1 MCSSPSTKPTDSGD
15 NELSIYP
22 DHAGRVLL
30 RDIPLNARPPNRA
43 YHRMPTSAP
52 TARKHLSRSRQG
64 TYRDGFP
71 LFRPETPSSSPVG
84 SRLFHIRTGGQQCE
98 KPSLRTIRFP
108 PRYWSPS
115 LPARN
120 RIYPVSMLHRRNG
133 QLRTDRS
140 RPPRCPTDY
149 LFQKQH
155 LHGYRPRS
163 RDKRFVVFL
172 RFRPV
177 RSRKRRDVMN
187 GWRHIA
193 TVRSPLRAAR
203 PEDSTRIRSAT
214 SARYVQSGQSSA
226 QKVSCRQPAGKE
238 PKRRKRLIR

>member
-1 MCSSPSTKPTDSGD
+1 MCSSPSTKPADSGD

-22 DHAGRVLL
+22 DHAGCVLL

-64 TYRDGFP
+64 AYRDGFP

-98 KPSLRTIRFP
+98 KPSLRTIRVP

-120 RIYPVSMLHRRNG
+120 RIYPVPMLHRRNG
-133 QLRTDRS
+133 QLRTDAPDHPAVPQITSSRS
-140 RPPRCPTDY
+140 SI
-149 LFQKQH
+149 F
-155 LHGYRPRS
+155 
-163 RDKRFVVFL
+163 
-172 RFRPV
+172 
-177 RSRKRRDVMN
+177 
-187 GWRHIA
+187 
-193 TVRSPLRAAR
+193 TVIGHDHAISGL
-203 PEDSTRIRSAT
+203 SCS
-214 SARYVQSGQSSA
+214 SGFARYD
-226 QKVSCRQPAGKE
+226 P
-238 PKRRKRLIR
+238 RKGGM